1 MTQST
6 EEVHDDDDARTS
18 SPSDPSDPGHES
30 EGDGHGHDAHGHDH
44 EHAAHPFLQH
54 HFDTPQQQFDAGKLG
69 IWLFLVTE
77 VLFFAGLFC
86 AYTVY
91 RAQNPQMFNYAHYF
105 LNTTMGAI
113 NTVVLLVSSLTAAW
127 AVRNAQLGQ
136 RTLLIVNILI
146 TIGCACTFMCVKYF
160 EYSHKVHDGLLWGRH
175 FNPKEEAWEL
185 EYFKHKHPEAFEL
198 AEKLR
203 ELEKAAPAPV
213 AAAPAPAE
221 TVAPTTEASAAPARP
236 AAPPPEAGAAAAA
249 HPPEEAAPK
258 DAPRAIEPPQPGM
271 AKAPEQRAAAEKI
284 NAARA
289 GPGAE
294 AQATAKKHTG
304 QTVPEGSN
312 ADPSALDAEQ
322 KAAPAETAAAPTE
335 AAGTPAAEAPAPT
348 AGAVAAAAAG
358 APEHSAA
365 AEAMELVSKA
375 SPAAL
380 KPLVD
385 AGIIGE
391 PSRGVTT
398 VGRPRNTH
406 IFFGIYFFMTGLHGF
421 HVLCGI
427 GVWIWMLVRAVK
439 GHFGASYFGPID
451 YAALY
456 WHLVDLIWIYLFPLL
471 YLIH

>member
-1 MTQST
+1 
-6 EEVHDDDDARTS
+6 
-18 SPSDPSDPGHES
+18 
-30 EGDGHGHDAHGHDH
+30 
-44 EHAAHPFLQH
+44 
-54 HFDTPQQQFDAGKLG
+54 
-69 IWLFLVTE
+69 
-77 VLFFAGLFC
+77 
-86 AYTVY
+86 
-91 RAQNPQMFNYAHYF
+91 
-105 LNTTMGAI
+105 MGAI

-136 RTLLIVNILI
+136 RTLLIANILI

-160 EYSHKVHDGLLWGRH
+160 EYSHKFHDGLLWGKH

-185 EYFKHKHPEAFEL
+185 EIFKHKHPEAFEL

-203 ELEKAAPAPV
+203 ELEKAAPAAV
-213 AAAPAPAE
+213 AATPAPAE

-249 HPPEEAAPK
+249 HPPEDE
-258 DAPRAIEPPQPGM
+258 
-271 AKAPEQRAAAEKI
+271 
-284 NAARA
+284 RA

-304 QTVPEGSN
+304 KTVPEGSN
-312 ADPSALDAEQ
+312 ADPSTLDAEQ
-322 KAAPAETAAAPTE
+322 KAPPAETAAAPPE
-335 AAGTPAAEAPAPT
+335 AAGTPAAEAAAPT

-358 APEHSAA
+358 APERSAA

-421 HVLCGI
+421 HVLAGI

-439 GHFGASYFGPID
+439 NHFGASYFGPID